1 MITQNNIATLNQIRA
16 QSIIDAVILNDISQA
31 ARILGSLET
40 NDVANIFE
48 ILPLEIQSILAEEAV
63 IFLKPDFLLEMEFS
77 AREELLSKMTTVVLA
92 KALAG
97 MEIRDAIEIV
107 EDMSLAQRR
116 SLLSSID
123 SSTRQLIESRL
134 QFPEDSAGRIVSKK
148 PLCIP
153 AGISLKKLKNIIH
166 SSSEISNHIIVLDRI
181 GKPKQVIKSSVLC
194 KKICLHDEDES
205 IDSLGEKIFKIKYN
219 TDKADVAKIFLH
231 HKISIAAVIGEEN
244 EFLGVINIENLLKIE
259 AEEAEED
266 ILQASGT
273 PYYFGTS
280 YIFTAL
286 QRIKWLI
293 TNLISCAINSAIM
306 MHFIGCNHYTECVA
320 IIAGIAAVVGACAM
334 QTGSTTTR
342 KLVRKTLNHINIWQ
356 NLRKELRIS
365 LMMAIIINSLFASY
379 IYALT

>member
-1 MITQNNIATLNQIRA
+1 M
-16 QSIIDAVILNDISQA
+16 
-31 ARILGSLET
+31 
-40 NDVANIFE
+40 
-48 ILPLEIQSILAEEAV
+48 
-63 IFLKPDFLLEMEFS
+63 
-77 AREELLSKMTTVVLA
+77 
-92 KALAG
+92 
-97 MEIRDAIEIV
+97 
-107 EDMSLAQRR
+107 
-116 SLLSSID
+116 
-123 SSTRQLIESRL
+123 
-134 QFPEDSAGRIVSKK
+134 
-148 PLCIP
+148 
-153 AGISLKKLKNIIH
+153 
-166 SSSEISNHIIVLDRI
+166 
-181 GKPKQVIKSSVLC
+181 
-194 KKICLHDEDES
+194 
-205 IDSLGEKIFKIKYN
+205 
-219 TDKADVAKIFLH
+219 
-231 HKISIAAVIGEEN
+231 
-244 EFLGVINIENLLKIE
+244 LKIE

-379 IYALT
+379 IYALTCSATFTATTIPILITLLFCGTLFGVLLPFFASRIGIDPVLISPVLTAITDVLTPLIVFFYISFIIY